1 MALERNRGHKPT
13 VAAPVRSGH
22 QLNVSMPTKELVR
35 DKLIAHREYIV
46 RHGIDMPEIC
56 DWQWPQEVTEKRE

>member
-1 MALERNRGHKPT
+1 
-13 VAAPVRSGH
+13 
-22 QLNVSMPTKELVR
+22 MPTKELVR